1 MKNSFLVLL
10 VTFSSYH
17 MYAQDHRFQNR
28 IHTQFEL
35 HVDSIDRTIAVHKQ
49 STDTFHVL
57 HHTIKNTSGDTLTYV
72 TNSCFYYNHFTMEI
86 SGVQFEVNENG
97 GCLFNEQQPHIV
109 APGESVRISE
119 WITSAELNKLTSGEW
134 DGKVIIPLVQDNE
147 RTYRVDGRYL
157 TRQEGKNDAV
167 GREEYLIFT
176 GRIKV
181 VEIDHTYPKGK
192 KKGKSKP
199 NKKA

>member
-10 VTFSSYH
+10 VTFCSYH

-57 HHTIKNTSGDTLTYV
+57 HHTIKNTSADTLTYV

-86 SGVQFEVNENG
+86 NGVQFEVNENG

-109 APGESVRISE
+109 APGESVSISE
-119 WITSAELNKLTSGEW
+119 WITSAELNKLNSGEW

-192 KKGKSKP
+192 KKGKYKP